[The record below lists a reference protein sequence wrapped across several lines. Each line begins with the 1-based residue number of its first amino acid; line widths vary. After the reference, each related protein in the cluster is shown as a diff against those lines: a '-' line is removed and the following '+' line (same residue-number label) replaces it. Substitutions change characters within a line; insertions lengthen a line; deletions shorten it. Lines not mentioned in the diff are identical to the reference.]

1 MSCSRAGDP
10 EGVITIGPNGPLY
23 VAAGSA
29 VVLVDPANRTVIKR
43 IAVSAGPVSSVAVS
57 PDGAKLYVS
66 TGSFELLTYDVDT
79 GTQTGSSSAQ
89 GIGSFIGNLVATPGG
104 VWGTVGVGMSEWTW
118 FAPGANLDQ
127 LIRASQA
134 VGAGADSAPTYS
146 GGVVWLA
153 GSSTLECVNPDTGQE
168 LARVAIPSDGGVLEH
183 FGRVTVT
190 GGGVYAY
197 YSDQRANL
205 AGLAELTATSAA
217 CSG

>member
-1 MSCSRAGDP
+1 
-10 EGVITIGPNGPLY
+10 VITSGPDGHLY

-29 VVLVDPANRTVIKR
+29 VAVVDPGRGVIKR
-43 IAVSAGPVSSVAVS
+43 IAVSAGPVSSVTVS
-57 PDGAKLYVS
+57 PDGARLYVS
-66 TGSFELLTYDVDT
+66 TGSFELLTYDVAT
-79 GTQTGSSSAQ
+79 GANTGSSSVQ
-89 GIGSFIGNLVATPGG
+89 GIGSFIGNLVATAGG

-118 FAPGANLDQ
+118 FAPNANLDQ

-134 VGAGADSAPTYS
+134 VGAGADSVPTYS

-153 GSSTLECVNPDTGQE
+153 GARTLECVNPDTGQE
-168 LARVAIPSDGGVLEH
+168 LASVAIPADGGVLEH

-197 YSDQRANL
+197 YSDQKANL
-205 AGLAELTATSAA
+205 AGLAALTATPAA